1 MLTITK
7 EFHFSASHVLDR
19 LPAWHQCAR
28 MHGHNYIVV
37 LELSAPRDALTE
49 AGFVRD
55 YGELDAFKKWMD
67 DTLDHRHLNEAMGG
81 ASPHRLRIS
90 PCGSSTS
97 GANACLNSQP
107 SRFRK
112 LPRPGRPTDRKL
124 ARSPKGALRG
134 GRIRPRSYAFTSR
147 CGTRNNF
154 LVLRA
159 EVFTGD
165 ALSHVAFTG
174 ALAALGRCGRDLP
187 GPARPREVLAVR
199 LCRRGGGRRTTGAG
213 TRPMSA

>member
-81 ASPHRLRIS
+81 GVSPS
-90 PCGSSTS
+90 
-97 GANACLNSQP
+97 
-107 SRFRK
+107 
-112 LPRPGRPTDRKL
+112 
-124 ARSPKGALRG
+124 
-134 GRIRPRSYAFTSR
+134 
-147 CGTRNNF
+147 
-154 LVLRA
+154 A
-159 EVFTGD
+159 EN
-165 ALSHVAFTG
+165 
-174 ALAALGRCGRDLP
+174 
-187 GPARPREVLAVR
+187 LAVWIFDLWCER
-199 LCRRGGGRRTTGAG
+199 LPELTAVQVSETPKTWA
-213 TRPMSA
+213 TYRPEAR